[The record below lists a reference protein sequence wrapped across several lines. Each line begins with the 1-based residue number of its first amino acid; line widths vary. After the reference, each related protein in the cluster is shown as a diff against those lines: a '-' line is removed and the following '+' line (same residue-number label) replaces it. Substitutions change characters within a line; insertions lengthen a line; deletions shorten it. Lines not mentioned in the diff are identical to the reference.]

1 MTGRMQRPVMTLG
14 TVACVYAGAA
24 AAQEYCV
31 ACTEP
36 DALYRCVIDGARP
49 GGGQSLQLLCVT
61 TMAKSGGHATCT
73 VKGGTVFDCNA
84 PIKRVPWVAS
94 DRPPQPGGAQL
105 PAVPPATQSSVP
117 AKPEEP
123 PKTMVE
129 LAKRANE
136 QTSEQMKKAGETV
149 KSTGQAIGEAT
160 KKTWDCVISFFTHC

>member
-1 MTGRMQRPVMTLG
+1 MSGGMQRLAIVLG
-14 TVACVYAGAA
+14 AMACCLAGAA
-24 AAQEYCV
+24 VAQEYCV

-36 DALYRCVIDGARP
+36 AALYRCVIDGARP

-61 TMAKSGGHATCT
+61 TMAKSGGHATCA
-73 VKGGTVFDCNA
+73 VKGGTVFECNG

-94 DRPPQPGGAQL
+94 DHPPQPGAAQA
-105 PAVPPATQSSVP
+105 PAAPVATQSPVP
-117 AKPEEP
+117 ISPEEP

-136 QTSEQMKKAGETV
+136 QTTEQMKMAGEKV

-160 KKTWDCVISFFTHC
+160 KKTWDCVVSFFTRC

>member
-1 MTGRMQRPVMTLG
+1 MTLG

-49 GGGQSLQLLCVT
+49 GGGQSLQLLCIT
-61 TMAKSGGHATCT
+61 TMAKSGGHATCS
-73 VKGGTVFDCNA
+73 VKGGTVFECNA

-94 DRPPQPGGAQL
+94 ERLPQPGGAQV
-105 PAVPPATQSSVP
+105 PAAPLATQSPVP
-117 AKPEEP
+117 ATPEEP